1 MPRDIGNY
9 VEQITQFVRDLCRIY
24 YRHSQPED
32 RRDIANEVALIAHEN
47 LHKVV
52 ERTETEFLGWLHEIA
67 KNVIWNWSRREGT
80 VERTSAGSLDD
91 EASNDN
97 LIRDLP
103 STTQPP
109 ETVVLAQERL
119 EAVRD
124 AILELPLIHQ
134 QVVWLFYIEEL
145 SEKKIAKRLG
155 IRKGTVKSRL
165 HHARG
170 QLAAQLEPYFAES

>member
-9 VEQITQFVRDLCRIY
+9 LEQITQFVHDLCRIY
-24 YRHSQPED
+24 YTHSQPED

-80 VERTSAGSLDD
+80 VKRTSFGSLDD
-91 EASNDN
+91 EALNDN
-97 LIRDLP
+97 LIRDFP
-103 STTQPP
+103 STAHPP

-124 AILELPLIHQ
+124 AIRELPLIHQ

-165 HHARG
+165 YHARE
-170 QLAAQLEPYFAES
+170 QLTTLLEPYFASS

>member
-32 RRDIANEVALIAHEN
+32 RRDIANEVALIAHGN
-47 LHKVV
+47 LHKVI

-67 KNVIWNWSRREGT
+67 KNVIWNWSRRERT

-97 LIRDLP
+97 PIRDLP
-103 STTQPP
+103 LTTQAP
-109 ETVVLAQERL
+109 ESDVLAQERL
-119 EAVRD
+119 ETVRD
-124 AILELPLIHQ
+124 AILDLPLIHQ

-170 QLAAQLEPYFAES
+170 QLATRLEPYFAES